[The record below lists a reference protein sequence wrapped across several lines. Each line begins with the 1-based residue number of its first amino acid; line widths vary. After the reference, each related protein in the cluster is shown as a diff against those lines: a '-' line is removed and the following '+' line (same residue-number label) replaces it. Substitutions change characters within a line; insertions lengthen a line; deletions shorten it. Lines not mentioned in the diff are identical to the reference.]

1 VDRFERLHNFR
12 DYGGWPVRGG
22 GRVHSHRLY
31 RSAHPA
37 EASAG
42 DLSILREIGLAAVVD
57 LRGKS
62 ERERWPSPWTAD
74 FPGRVFVVE
83 EETGGLLGSLLKEAR
98 SRPGGPDAVELMR
111 QGYALMPF
119 RWRLKRVLR
128 NYFEAL
134 ATCDGPVLVHCV
146 AGKDRTGLAVALLL
160 ALLEVERQHIVADF
174 MLTNAVAANTE
185 VALQAVR
192 TTFGGELAEDQAQ
205 ELARVRPQ
213 YIEAALDAVLE
224 RHGSIAAYLRD
235 ALDIPGEWLDVIRT
249 ELVGD

>member
-1 VDRFERLHNFR
+1 MPSPRFAKKL
-12 DYGGWPVRGG
+12 
-22 GRVHSHRLY
+22 L
-31 RSAHPA
+31 A
-37 EASAG
+37 
-42 DLSILREIGLAAVVD
+42 LTLAATI
-57 LRGKS
+57 LFISTSCGTLLYPERRGQP
-62 ERERWPSPWTAD
+62 RGVID
-74 FPGRVFVVE
+74 PGV
-83 EETGGLLGSLLKEAR
+83 LLL
-98 SRPGGPDAVELMR
+98 DAVGLMR

-134 ATCDGPVLVHCV
+134 ATCEGPVLVHCL

-160 ALLEVERQHIVADF
+160 ALLEVEREHIVADF

-192 TTFGGELAEDQAQ
+192 TTFGGELAEDQAR

-213 YIEAALDAVLE
+213 YIGAALDAVME
-224 RHGSIAAYLRD
+224 RHGSIAAYLRE
-235 ALDIPGEWLDVIRT
+235 ALDIPNEWLDVIRT